1 MKLFIIISILII
13 LLCIIRKEHFNTD
26 YSIDN
31 IFSDIASK
39 GDQGP
44 IGLDFSTPL
53 PTHLNTSAYFD
64 ALGDD
69 YPDQSLRHQVR
80 HGWFSDGSAFSI
92 KQSSN
97 AEIKKNS
104 KTK

>member
-44 IGLDFSTPL
+44 IGITGITGLKGLRGNKGLDGDQGARGYTGSKGRLATCPAACFARHRLVWL
-53 PTHLNTSAYFD
+53 PSRLLLVDCTT
-64 ALGDD
+64 
-69 YPDQSLRHQVR
+69 
-80 HGWFSDGSAFSI
+80 
-92 KQSSN
+92 
-97 AEIKKNS
+97 
-104 KTK
+104 